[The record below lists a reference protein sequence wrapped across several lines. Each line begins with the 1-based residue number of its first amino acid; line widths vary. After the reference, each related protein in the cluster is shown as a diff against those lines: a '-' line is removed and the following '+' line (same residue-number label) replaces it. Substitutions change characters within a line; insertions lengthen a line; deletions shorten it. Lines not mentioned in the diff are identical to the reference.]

1 MQNLDTVLDRLDRLI
16 DAVGRAQDEFQFA
29 ALYGAIRFALDDL
42 EGILPAGYTYP
53 NEKIAEI
60 RWNITAAVGYE
71 AGSSFTQKQHL
82 LWAVDSLSKLSSVLR
97 SGAHEFSDKTDGRSA
112 AA

>member
-1 MQNLDTVLDRLDRLI
+1 MQNLATVLDRLDRLI

-42 EGILPAGYTYP
+42 EGILPVGCAYAT
-53 NEKIAEI
+53 EKIAEI

-71 AGSSFTQKQHL
+71 TGSSFTQRQHL
-82 LWAVDSLSKLSSVLR
+82 LWAVDSLSKLSGVLR
-97 SGAHEFSDKTDGRSA
+97 SEADDLLGDVDSRSA
-112 AA
+112 A